1 MEKRPFLFAV
11 SGVKN
16 SGKTTLITKLIPIF
30 VKYGLKVASV
40 KHDGHDFDA
49 DVPGTDS
56 YRHMK
61 AGAYGTAVFS
71 ASKYMV
77 VKKQEHT
84 TEEQLVRLFPEADL
98 ILLEGFK
105 KSPYP
110 KIEIVRKGNSKA
122 PVCTDESLT
131 AVAADFP
138 LAGAGGVLADN
149 EAADNEAADDE
160 AGSREMDGTGKIRVL
175 DLNHVE
181 EIAEHILDVWFIRT
195 KLAIAVLAGGMSRR
209 MGCDKA
215 DLLCGEKT
223 FLQIQI
229 EKGKR
234 LGIEEI
240 FVSGYRGSKCVVPV
254 IREATLRE
262 VKKEFCL
269 VMTVDVPMVT
279 EELLQQLVRVFRHE
293 LMNSDEAKTTSG
305 AGLSADGG
313 TSRIMIVEH
322 GERQE
327 PLLGIYSTDLA
338 DRMEQELREG
348 KGSMFHF
355 LETQGYDVYKSRE
368 PEEIFENINTPESYR
383 RIHNYRTVDMPAET
397 CDNGAAVMSGTVW
410 KRRNTF

>member
-1 MEKRPFLFAV
+1 MEKQPFLFAV

-110 KIEIVRKGNSKA
+110 KIEIVRKGNSEA

-138 LAGAGGVLADN
+138 FAGAGGVPADN
-149 EAADNEAADDE
+149 EAADNEA
-160 AGSREMDGTGKIRVL
+160 GSRGVGDTGKIRVL

-195 KLAIAVLAGGMSRR
+195 KLAMAVLAGGMSRR

-234 LGIEEI
+234 LGI
-240 FVSGYRGSKCVVPV
+240 
-254 IREATLRE
+254 
-262 VKKEFCL
+262 
-269 VMTVDVPMVT
+269 
-279 EELLQQLVRVFRHE
+279 
-293 LMNSDEAKTTSG
+293 
-305 AGLSADGG
+305 
-313 TSRIMIVEH
+313 
-322 GERQE
+322 
-327 PLLGIYSTDLA
+327 
-338 DRMEQELREG
+338 
-348 KGSMFHF
+348 
-355 LETQGYDVYKSRE
+355 
-368 PEEIFENINTPESYR
+368 
-383 RIHNYRTVDMPAET
+383 
-397 CDNGAAVMSGTVW
+397 
-410 KRRNTF
+410 

>member
-1 MEKRPFLFAV
+1 MEKQPFLFAV

-105 KSPYP
+105 KSTYP
-110 KIEIVRKGNSKA
+110 KIEIVRKGNSEA

-138 LAGAGGVLADN
+138 LAGAGALSADN
-149 EAADNEAADDE
+149 EAAGSEAADDD
-160 AGSREMDGTGKIRVL
+160 AGSRGMDDTGKIRVL

-195 KLAIAVLAGGMSRR
+195 KLAMAVLAGGMSRR

-215 DLLCGEKT
+215 DLLCGGKT

-240 FVSGYRGSKCVVPV
+240 LVSGYRGSKCMVPV
-254 IREATLRE
+254 IRDRYPDRGPLGGLEATLRE

-279 EELLQQLVRVFRHE
+279 EELLQQLVRAFRHE
-293 LMNSDEAKTTSG
+293 LMNADEAKTTSG
-305 AGLSADGG
+305 AGLSTDGE
-313 TSRIMIVEH
+313 TPRIMIVEH
-322 GERQE
+322 EERRE

-338 DRMEQELREG
+338 GRMEKKLREG

-355 LETQGYDVYKSRE
+355 LEMQEYDVYKSRE
-368 PEEIFENINTPESYR
+368 PEEIFENINTPENYR
-383 RIHNYRTVDMPAET
+383 KIHNYRTLDMP
-397 CDNGAAVMSGTVW
+397 S
-410 KRRNTF
+410 